1 MKFSTLGLWSL
12 AVAVLPTRG
21 AELGKPNIILIL
33 ADDLGVGDVQCCF
46 KDGKIPTPN
55 LDRLALQGTIF
66 TDAHSGSAVCTPTRY
81 GIMTGRHAWRTYL
94 RSSVLAAYD
103 DPLIDA
109 GRLTLPA
116 MLKQQGYATDAVGK
130 WHLGWDW
137 PFRRQEMR
145 KKYGQGHKGVVP
157 QYAEPEDFDWSR
169 PIANGPVT
177 RGFDTYF
184 GTHVPNQPPYCFIEN
199 DRVVGTPSEML
210 RKGGV
215 PGPMVPGHKFVDIL
229 PAITRRATEV
239 IARRAAEKR
248 PFFLY
253 FALTS
258 PHEPVA
264 PSKDWQGKSGI
275 SPLADFIMQTDDT
288 VGQVLQALEKNGAA
302 GNTLVIF
309 TADNGASYYT
319 GLKDHLKAGHR
330 PSGPYRG
337 YKADIWE
344 GGHRVPFIARWPGK
358 IKPGTHCR
366 NTVCLTDLMAT
377 CAAITGAK
385 LPVDAGVD
393 SVSFLPNLLDADSA
407 PPREATVHQAA
418 NGTLSLRRG
427 KWKLIA
433 PAQLYDLETDV
444 AEKQDVAA
452 DHPGIV
458 EELTTL
464 LQLYIATGRSTP
476 GPKQPNDVLVSLGRT
491 STKP

>member
-1 MKFSTLGLWSL
+1 
-12 AVAVLPTRG
+12 
-21 AELGKPNIILIL
+21 
-33 ADDLGVGDVQCCF
+33 
-46 KDGKIPTPN
+46 
-55 LDRLALQGTIF
+55 
-66 TDAHSGSAVCTPTRY
+66 
-81 GIMTGRHAWRTYL
+81 
-94 RSSVLAAYD
+94 
-103 DPLIDA
+103 
-109 GRLTLPA
+109 
-116 MLKQQGYATDAVGK
+116 
-130 WHLGWDW
+130 
-137 PFRRQEMR
+137 MR

-215 PGPMVPGHKFVDIL
+215 PGPMVPGHKLVDIL